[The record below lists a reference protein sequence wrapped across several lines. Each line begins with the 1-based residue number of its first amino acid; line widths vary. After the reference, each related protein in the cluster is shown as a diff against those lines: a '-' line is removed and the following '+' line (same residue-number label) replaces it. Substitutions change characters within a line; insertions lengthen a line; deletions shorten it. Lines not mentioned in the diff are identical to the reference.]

1 MKYMTSKDTVI
12 GLVQDMPGR
21 ITMSDIVY
29 RLHVI
34 DEIRKGE
41 ADIKAGRVISHSAMK
56 AKAKKWK

>member
-1 MKYMTSKDTVI
+1 MTTKETVI

-21 ITMSDIVY
+21 INMSEIVY

-41 ADIKAGRVISHSAMK
+41 LDIKDGRVISHNEMK
-56 AKAKKWK
+56 SRIKK

>member
-1 MKYMTSKDTVI
+1 MTSKETVI

-41 ADIKAGRVISHSAMK
+41 MDIKAGRVVSHAAMK
-56 AKAKKWK
+56 AKVKKWK